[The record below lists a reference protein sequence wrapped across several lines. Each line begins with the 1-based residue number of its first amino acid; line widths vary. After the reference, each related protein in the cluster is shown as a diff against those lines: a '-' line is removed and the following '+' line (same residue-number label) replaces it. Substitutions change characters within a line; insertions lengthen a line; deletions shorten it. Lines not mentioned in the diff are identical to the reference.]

1 MAASAVAVAS
11 AATAIAAPREA
22 HGRER
27 LLRRPSAAAT
37 DGCRDRAAAARHG
50 GITAAGGSESR
61 RPSR

>member
-11 AATAIAAPREA
+11 AATAITAPREA

-37 DGCRDRAAAARHG
+37 DGCRGRAPWRHHRG
-50 GITAAGGSESR
+50 R
-61 RPSR
+61 R